1 VRKLLLA
8 LTGLLALAAVPAAAQ
23 TASWPMVQGGPE
35 HHGVAVGAP
44 DPPYRIDWEIE
55 AGESGHRGAS
65 GPVVVGD
72 LAIAVGRD
80 EVFAADTRTG
90 AIRWTVARAPD
101 PPVVPAVDEDG
112 ATLVYP
118 EGTGDARAVIGLDL
132 ATLAV
137 RWRFKPDAEVRSAP
151 AADGNTFY
159 VASRI
164 GTISA
169 LDARTGTE
177 RWSFDADGTVF
188 GPIAVSDGVV
198 YVAAED
204 TVSFETTV
212 YAIDAADGA
221 QRWQFKPQRR
231 GVFASGPAVDGE
243 RVFLGF
249 GDGSVRALGI
259 SNGSPVWTRTL
270 ALGQGFG
277 PGSAPALVEGDL
289 LVASRDGSVSRLDGA
304 TGERRWRFR
313 APGGFVQSSPLV
325 VGDSVVA
332 GSADGFIVALDLET
346 GRRVWQLDLRGGPIG
361 AIAPAGDRLLVGLG
375 ATEGGLVALEHD
387 AEGELTSV
395 ESPTVLKPVVAV
407 GNFAIAFVALT
418 GGLLLGSRLIR
429 RARPATR
436 SDGGRDDP
444 EVAAPD
450 GDDPPPGG
458 YR

>member
-1 VRKLLLA
+1 MRTLLLA

-35 HHGVAVGAP
+35 HRGVAAGAP
-44 DPPYRIDWEIE
+44 DPPYRVDWEIE
-55 AGESGHRGAS
+55 AGESGHRGAA

-72 LAIAVGRD
+72 LAIAVGRE

-90 AIRWTVARAPD
+90 AIRWTIARAPD
-101 PPVVPAVDEDG
+101 PPVIPAVGDDG

-118 EGTGDARAVIGLDL
+118 EGAGDARAVIGLDL
-132 ATLAV
+132 ATHAV

-151 AADGNTFY
+151 AAAGDAFY

-169 LDARTGTE
+169 LDARTGAE
-177 RWSFDADGTVF
+177 RWSFDADGEVF

-212 YAIDAADGA
+212 YAIDADDGA

-231 GVFASGPAVDGE
+231 GVFASGPAVEGE

-249 GDGSVRALGI
+249 GDGSVRALQV

-277 PGSAPALVEGDL
+277 PGATPALIDGD
-289 LVASRDGSVSRLDGA
+289 VVVTSRDGSVSRLEGA
-304 TGERRWRFR
+304 TGDRRWRFR
-313 APGGFVQSSPLV
+313 VPGGFVQSSPLV
-325 VGDSVVA
+325 VGDTVVA
-332 GSADGFIVALDLET
+332 GGADGFIVALDLST
-346 GRRVWQLDLRGGPIG
+346 GRRVWQLDLGGGPVG

-375 ATEGGLVALEHD
+375 AAGGGIVALEHD
-387 AEGELTSV
+387 PEGELTSV

-418 GGLLLGSRLIR
+418 AGLLLGSRLIR
-429 RARPATR
+429 RERPAAGTG
-436 SDGGRDDP
+436 GGRDA
-444 EVAAPD
+444 EAAAP
-450 GDDPPPGG
+450 GADDAPPGG
-458 YR
+458 FR